1 MNFLMSYRFPF
12 LCAAIFGLTGV
23 VLGAVGAHGSL
34 RQRLDALGTHGNWE
48 TAVQYQLIHAV
59 VLLFVALW
67 WKLNAGDKNRRTAQA
82 AGLLVLGVG
91 FFSGSIYVLALGG
104 PRWLGPVT
112 PVGGLLLVGGWGLLL
127 LEAIFGPKPART

>member
-12 LCAAIFGLTGV
+12 ICAAIFGLTGV
-23 VLGAVGAHGSL
+23 VLGALGAHGSL
-34 RQRLDALGTHGNWE
+34 RQQLDAFGTHENWE

-59 VLLFVALW
+59 ALLFVALW
-67 WKLNAGDKNRRTAQA
+67 LKLNAGERNRWPARA

-112 PVGGLLLVGGWGLLL
+112 PVGGLLLLGGWGLLL
-127 LEAIFGPKPART
+127 LEAIFGPKSARA